1 MPQSSKHAG
10 SMDEAD
16 LVGRIRRGDARAF
29 ETLMRACNRRLFRIA
44 RAILKDDSEAEEALQ
59 DGYVA
64 AFVALNDFRGD
75 ASLTTW
81 LSRVVINQA
90 LGRLRRNRRAAEIIP
105 LASSDRDDQA
115 IMREVEAVSDD
126 RNPKPEEAALRS
138 QLRAVLERKIDA
150 LPVAFRTV
158 FVMREL
164 EEMTVE
170 ETAQSLGIPEATVRT
185 RLFRARSLLRE
196 ALATEIDITLP
207 DAFSFDGARC
217 DRIVARVLERIA
229 R

>member
-1 MPQSSKHAG
+1 MAQSSTHAS

-16 LVGRIRRGDARAF
+16 LIGRMRAGDPRAF
-29 ETLMRACNRRLFRIA
+29 ETLMRACNRKLFRIA
-44 RAILKDDSEAEEALQ
+44 RAILKDDSEAEDALQ

-64 AFVALNDFRGD
+64 AFAALKDFRGD

-90 LGRLRRNRRAAEIIP
+90 LGRLRRNRRAAEVIP
-105 LASSDRDDQA
+105 LASADRDDQA
-115 IMREVEAVSDD
+115 ITREAEAVSDD
-126 RNPKPEEAALRS
+126 RNPTPEEAALRS
-138 QLRAVLERKIDA
+138 QLRALLERRIDA
-150 LPVAFRTV
+150 LPAAFRTV

-170 ETAQSLGIPEATVRT
+170 ETAQALGIPQATVRT
-185 RLFRARSLLRE
+185 RLYRARSLLRE
-196 ALATEIDITLP
+196 ALATEIDVTLP

-217 DRIVARVLERIA
+217 DRIVARVLDRIA

>member
-1 MPQSSKHAG
+1 MPQASTYAG
-10 SMDEAD
+10 SMDEGD
-16 LVGRIRRGDARAF
+16 LIDRLRGGEARAF

-44 RAILKDDSEAEEALQ
+44 RAILKDDGEAEEALQ
-59 DGYVA
+59 DAYVA
-64 AFVALNDFRGD
+64 AFVALKEFRGE
-75 ASLTTW
+75 ASLATW

-90 LGRLRRNRRAAEIIP
+90 LGRLRRNRRAAEVIP

-115 IMREVEAVSDD
+115 IMQEVEAVPDD
-126 RNPKPEEAALRS
+126 RNSTPEEAAQRS
-138 QLRAVLERKIDA
+138 QLRAVLERRIDA
-150 LPVAFRTV
+150 LPDAFRTV

-170 ETAQSLGIPEATVRT
+170 ETARALGIPEATVRT
-185 RLFRARSLLRE
+185 RLFRAKSLLRE
-196 ALATEIDITLP
+196 ALATEIDVTLP